1 MLLAPDGCYHG
12 AGVPIERYCRHC
24 ISSCSFDRCYIK
36 TESIASIVRTP
47 YVEICMTL
55 QTRYASAVAGF
66 AKLANLIVA
75 ESACTDSLHHVEAIR
90 VAELY
95 LWVPECT
102 LHMHPIVVCGAL
114 ERLARNEGPPLV
126 LLSNA
131 ILVFGLV
138 DEFFVHA
145 LFLSVSLTLLLVC
158 DLRLLIEFLFGHF
171 VRTQHALVCLGV
183 SVLSKDRSVGATHV
197 RHALLLVVSACV
209 TEPLVCLSYILEA
222 VTGFVY
228 SHTASSTF
236 QTSAIRR
243 STNGAR

>member
-1 MLLAPDGCYHG
+1 
-12 AGVPIERYCRHC
+12 
-24 ISSCSFDRCYIK
+24 
-36 TESIASIVRTP
+36 
-47 YVEICMTL
+47 MTL

-171 VRTQHALVCLGV
+171 VRTQHALVC
-183 SVLSKDRSVGATHV
+183 V